1 MKALD
6 DLTQAGTRLVDELA
20 DRHGVSREAAA
31 TLLQAMVAG
40 GGNQAQFNHVELG
53 GLGQWSRGG
62 MLMIGDMF
70 NHGLKARVA
79 ALAEDLATALRG
91 DVPALTRFTASN
103 MSASRGSGRWPV
115 ALGSPASSGS
125 QNDMHYAVFPA
136 MHRLAIERG
145 GQITLYDTAD
155 HQIIGFGQQQGD
167 GQSLTLT
174 TQYGLIRVDS
184 LAVVSMDG
192 RSIGERELDDSG
204 PPSDDTTVAKAVHAQ
219 PRAAAAE
226 PDGGIVATIESL
238 AGLHAK
244 GILTDDEFS
253 AKKADLLSRL

>member
-1 MKALD
+1 MKALEN
-6 DLTQAGTRLVDELA
+6 LTQEGARLVDELA

-31 TLLQAMVAG
+31 TLLQAMAAG
-40 GGNQAQFNHVELG
+40 GGNQAQFNHAELG

-70 NHGLKARVA
+70 NHGLKAKVA
-79 ALAEDLATALRG
+79 GLAEDLAKALRA
-91 DVPALTRFTASN
+91 DVSALTRITASD
-103 MSASRGSGRWPV
+103 MSASRESGRWPV
-115 ALGSPASSGS
+115 ALGNPASSGS
-125 QNDMHYAVFPA
+125 QNDVHYAVFPA
-136 MHRLAIERG
+136 MRRLAIERG

-174 TQYGLIRVDS
+174 TQYGLVRVDS
-184 LAVVSMDG
+184 LAVVSTDG
-192 RSIGERELDDSG
+192 RSIGELAPDEGG
-204 PPSDDTTVAKAVHAQ
+204 PSRDGTAVAGVHAK

-226 PDGGIVATIESL
+226 PDGGIVATIEAL

>member
-1 MKALD
+1 MKALEN
-6 DLTQAGTRLVDELA
+6 LTQEGARLVDELA

-31 TLLQAMVAG
+31 TLLQAMAAG
-40 GGNQAQFNHVELG
+40 GGNQAQFNHAELG

-79 ALAEDLATALRG
+79 ALAEDLATALRA
-91 DVPALTRFTASN
+91 DVSALTRVTASD
-103 MSASRGSGRWPV
+103 MSASSESGRWPV
-115 ALGSPASSGS
+115 ALGNPASSGS

-174 TQYGLIRVDS
+174 TQYGLVRVDS
-184 LAVVSMDG
+184 LAVVSTDG
-192 RSIGERELDDSG
+192 RSIGELAPDEGGPSG
-204 PPSDDTTVAKAVHAQ
+204 DGTAVAGVHAK

-226 PDGGIVATIESL
+226 PDGGIVATIEAL